1 MLYIKDMADVTYLI
15 NVQDITDMAGRDI
28 RDVGGKENAES
39 FVINRYGAAVA
50 FVHGMRQRE

>member
-1 MLYIKDMADVTYLI
+1 MADVTYLI
-15 NVQDITDMAGRDI
+15 NLQDITDMAGCGI

-50 FVHGMRQRE
+50 FVHGWTA

>member
-1 MLYIKDMADVTYLI
+1 MINLSNMTDMID
-15 NVQDITDMAGRDI
+15 NTDMAGCGI

-50 FVHGMRQRE
+50 FVHGWTA